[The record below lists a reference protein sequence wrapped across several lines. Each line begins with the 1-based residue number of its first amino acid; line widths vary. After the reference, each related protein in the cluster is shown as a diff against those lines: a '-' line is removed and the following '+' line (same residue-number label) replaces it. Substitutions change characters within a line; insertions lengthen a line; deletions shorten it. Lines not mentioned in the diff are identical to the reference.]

1 MKSNKAPVD
10 YQVLLLALADEY
22 LNAAHRH
29 GTKMALATSQADIDE
44 YYKLV
49 ATGLGCLEAVL
60 KVCAASRLL
69 TGAFAMTN
77 CQLQNWRLQPRKEA
91 LVRLRYAR
99 TLFEETENVI
109 EAETTLSKG
118 VRLLL

>member
-1 MKSNKAPVD
+1 
-10 YQVLLLALADEY
+10 
-22 LNAAHRH
+22 
-29 GTKMALATSQADIDE
+29 
-44 YYKLV
+44 
-49 ATGLGCLEAVL
+49 
-60 KVCAASRLL
+60 
-69 TGAFAMTN
+69 MTN

-118 VRLLL
+118 VSLLTLTPQQAVVS